1 MEDEVFVLVLT
12 VPRQL
17 SDNLYLLHV
26 FVLILETLETVKL
39 KIIFKFL
46 KVLRPEDSTIS
57 SFQEWLIK

>member
-17 SDNLYLLHV
+17 SDNLHLLHV

-46 KVLRPEDSTIS
+46 KE
-57 SFQEWLIK
+57 IKIKKCFLKI

>member
-17 SDNLYLLHV
+17 SDNLHLLHV
-26 FVLILETLETVKL
+26 FVLILETLETVKF

-46 KVLRPEDSTIS
+46 KE
-57 SFQEWLIK
+57 IKIKKCFLKI